1 MCLLFETIKIKN
13 GIIFHA
19 ALHQERMNRSIA
31 TLFKRESNINLNDV
45 LSKQKFPSDNWIKCK
60 VIYDTKVRDITFH
73 PYIARKIDSLK
84 IVEINDI
91 DYSLK
96 YTNREAINKLFLQ
109 KELSDDI
116 IIVRH
121 GFITDS
127 SYANLVFWDGY
138 HWYTPSTPLLNGVQR
153 EFLLSQCR
161 IIEQKIK
168 LEDLTKYLKVGLIN
182 AMLNITDMPIIE
194 TKYIEI

>member
-19 ALHQERMNRSIA
+19 ALHQARMNRSIA
-31 TLFKRESNINLNDV
+31 TLFKRESNINLNNV

-73 PYIARKIDSLK
+73 PYITRKIDSLK

-153 EFLLSQCR
+153 EFLLSQCS

-168 LEDLTKYLKVGLIN
+168 LEDLIKYLKVGLIN
-182 AMLNITDMPIIE
+182 AMLDITDMPIIE